1 MFLKK
6 FSGLLSNLK
15 KKKKK
20 NDDFLEYPT
29 CILPKSVVIIVQKCK
44 PLE

>member
-6 FSGLLSNLK
+6 FSGLLSNLRK
-15 KKKKK
+15 KKK
-20 NDDFLEYPT
+20 DFLEYPT